1 MEPLANFKSRLELTQ
16 NNLLNAADLGG
27 INGKPLCFV
36 IWMQY
41 FCIQREFYNTS
52 YEHDSSEG
60 IEGYY
65 RQGNNVGKIK
75 EGKPLDA
82 KLSGLKNEK

>member
-1 MEPLANFKSRLELTQ
+1 MVSRCVLLFGCSIFVSKESFTTQ
-16 NNLLNAADLGG
+16 A
-27 INGKPLCFV
+27 
-36 IWMQY
+36 M
-41 FCIQREFYNTS
+41 S
-52 YEHDSSEG
+52 HDSSEG